1 MMIFELFIP
10 LKLRLNSSKRNLKVI
25 DETYGRLV
33 KFCSQGEFK
42 IRMWRST
49 MLNLIF
55 QKLHEGSREMKF

>member
-10 LKLRLNSSKRNLKVI
+10 LKLRLNSSKRNLKMI

-42 IRMWRST
+42 IRM
-49 MLNLIF
+49 
-55 QKLHEGSREMKF
+55 